1 MIDGRK
7 RDRMRDFRK
16 LQVWEKSHALVLGIY
31 QSIQRFPKDELSGLT
46 SHMRRA
52 SVSIPANIAE
62 GAGRE
67 SIPERVHLTQ
77 IANGSAS
84 ELNYF
89 LLLSRDLGYLPEEV
103 YLKYSRDLDEIG
115 RMLTGLMK
123 TLKAK

>member
-1 MIDGRK
+1 
-7 RDRMRDFRK
+7 MRDFRK
-16 LQVWEKSHALVLGIY
+16 LQVWEKSHTLVLGIY
-31 QSIQRFPKDELSGLT
+31 QSTQSFPKVELYGLT
-46 SHMRRA
+46 SQMRRA

-67 SIPERVHLTQ
+67 SIPERVHFIQ

-103 YLKYSRDLDEIG
+103 YLKYSQDLDEIG

>member
-1 MIDGRK
+1 
-7 RDRMRDFRK
+7 MRDFRK

-31 QSIQRFPKDELSGLT
+31 QSTQRFPKDELYGLT
-46 SHMRRA
+46 SQMRRA

-67 SIPERVHLTQ
+67 SIPERVHFIQ

>member
-1 MIDGRK
+1 
-7 RDRMRDFRK
+7 MRDFRK
-16 LQVWEKSHALVLGIY
+16 LQVWEKSHAMVLDIY
-31 QSIQRFPKDELSGLT
+31 RATKSFPKEELFGL
-46 SHMRRA
+46 SSQMRRA

-67 SIPERVHLTQ
+67 SIPERLHFLQ

-84 ELNYF
+84 ELQYY
-89 LLLSRDLGYLPEEV
+89 LILSHDLSYLSAATFE
-103 YLKYSRDLDEIG
+103 KTSQDLAEIK